1 MNNKENTEQ
10 FVIKDSITVEGIT
23 ENFVWYH
30 SKILTE
36 KMQGWQTEFER
47 VVKVMENR
55 HGEHLEIIKKLL
67 AENANLKRQLK
78 AQK

>member
-1 MNNKENTEQ
+1 MNEENLKP
-10 FVIKDSITVEGIT
+10 FVVKDSITVEGIT

-55 HGEHLEIIKKLL
+55 HAEHLEIIKNLL
-67 AENANLKRQLK
+67 EENYALKRKVKQ
-78 AQK
+78 Q

>member
-1 MNNKENTEQ
+1 MNDNENTKQ

-55 HGEHLEIIKKLL
+55 HGEHLEIIKNLL
-67 AENANLKRQLK
+67 EENYALKRKIK
-78 AQK
+78 AQE